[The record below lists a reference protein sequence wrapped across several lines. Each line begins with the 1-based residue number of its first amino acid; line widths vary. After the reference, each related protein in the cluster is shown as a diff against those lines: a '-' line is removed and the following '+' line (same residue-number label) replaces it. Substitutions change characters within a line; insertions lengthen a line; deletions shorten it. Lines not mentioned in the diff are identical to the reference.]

1 MADSDHGFIWSHRNV
16 LLVHNSLDGFNF
28 SGYRGHVKVGAEDE
42 ALQVGEV
49 VVLHQPG
56 DGPDLGQGEGHEL
69 GVR

>member
-1 MADSDHGFIWSHRNV
+1 MKKYFIWEIIILV
-16 LLVHNSLDGFNF
+16 LEL
-28 SGYRGHVKVGAEDE
+28 HVPQLPALLHVEVAWAEDE
-42 ALQVGEV
+42 ALKVGEV